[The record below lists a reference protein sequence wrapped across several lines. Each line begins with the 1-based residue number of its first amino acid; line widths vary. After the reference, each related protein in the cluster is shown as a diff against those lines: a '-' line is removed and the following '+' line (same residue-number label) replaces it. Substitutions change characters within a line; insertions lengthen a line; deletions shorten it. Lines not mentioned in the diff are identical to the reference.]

1 MILFTKVKTHM
12 AEYDTISR
20 HLIQTYPD
28 DFIRFTLG
36 RDDVEVRA
44 ILDTEQPTVET
55 RQTDSLIRVRIDGK
69 DVVVHTEFQT
79 TDSTDTPMEHRISS
93 YIGRAIEKY
102 GLPVYSIVIYL
113 RPDAGRRDTGLY
125 IQEHPDFQ
133 VVVRYRVIRLSEID
147 GQSIIEGGPQGL
159 LPFAPLMKPPVGMA
173 SEEWLRQCIL
183 KTDATSLAH
192 STKVNFLGGL
202 AVLSGLVYEPST
214 ITSIISQ
221 EGLMDAIMRES
232 SFAQYIKQVGIQES
246 IQEVLEVRFDPDAAN
261 QFAADIR
268 AIDDL
273 QRLKQL
279 HRSAVQVDDL
289 AAFQDMLDAE

>member
-93 YIGRAIEKY
+93 CIGRAIEKY
-102 GLPVYSIVIYL
+102 GLPVYSTVIYL
-113 RPDAGRRDTGLY
+113 RPDAARRDTGLY

-147 GQSIIEGGPQGL
+147 GQSIIEGGHQGL

-183 KTDATSLAH
+183 KTDEVSLAH

-289 AAFQDMLDAE
+289 AAFQDMLEAE

>member
-1 MILFTKVKTHM
+1 M
-12 AEYDTISR
+12 AEYDTISKR
-20 HLIQTYPD
+20 LVQTYPN
-28 DFIRFTLG
+28 DFVRFTLG
-36 RDDVEVRA
+36 RDDVEFQE
-44 ILDTEQPTVET
+44 ILDTEQPMVET
-55 RQTDSLIRVRIDGK
+55 RQTDSLILVRIDGK
-69 DVVVHTEFQT
+69 KVVVHTEFQT

-102 GLPVYSIVIYL
+102 GLSVYSSVIYL

-133 VVVRYRVIRLSEID
+133 VVVRYKVIRLSEID
-147 GQSIIEGGPQGL
+147 GQSIIEGDHRGL

-173 SEEWLRQCIL
+173 SQEWLRQCIL
-183 KTDATSLAH
+183 KTDEVSLDH

-232 SFAQYIKQVGIQES
+232 SFAQYIKQVTMQESIQEN
-246 IQEVLEVRFDPDAAN
+246 IQEVLEVRFTPDAAN
-261 QFAADIR
+261 QFAAGIR

-279 HRSAVQVDDL
+279 LRAAVQVTDL
-289 AAFQDMLDAE
+289 AAFQRELDAE

>member
-12 AEYDTISR
+12 AKYDTISR